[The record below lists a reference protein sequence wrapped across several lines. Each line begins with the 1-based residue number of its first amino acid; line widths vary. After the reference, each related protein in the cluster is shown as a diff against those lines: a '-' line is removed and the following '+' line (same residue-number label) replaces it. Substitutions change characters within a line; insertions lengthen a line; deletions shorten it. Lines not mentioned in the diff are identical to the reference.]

1 MRYGQLCDEVIQIKK
16 FRVNKK
22 YFEASLYVL
31 GVIVISIII
40 YMFLN
45 SLGHVVDNIMSFL
58 SASLRILAPFIYG
71 FIIAFFVNVPV
82 RWMEQRLGKLSF
94 FVTRKKLARGLSV
107 LISYI
112 VLLGSLSYLIVVLIP
127 QITQSA
133 ENLWL
138 SLEINVENIEL
149 AYYGFVD
156 YGYWLEGITGVINSL
171 LRTEYTPEDLIGM
184 TLEQILQLFASEP
197 GVIPAIFSG
206 LFNFL
211 FSTFSIVMGLIVA
224 VYMLLEKDNFSRLGN
239 KFLFSSFKKRRAER
253 IISVLKSS
261 SRIFEKF
268 FIGKTL
274 ESIVVGVIFYY
285 VCLIFN
291 FPYPAL
297 LSAIIGV
304 TNMIPFFGPFIGAVP
319 VILIVFLND
328 PMSMQFLWVALSILI
343 LQQIDGMII
352 GPKILGDSTGLTQ
365 LGVIFAIFVGGA
377 IWGLAG
383 MFFGVPLFAVLKN
396 ALYHIL
402 EVRYDKV
409 NLEDIE
415 VNEEV

>member
-1 MRYGQLCDEVIQIKK
+1 M
-16 FRVNKK
+16 
-22 YFEASLYVL
+22 L
-31 GVIVISIII
+31 GVIVISIMI
-40 YMFLN
+40 YIFLD

-58 SASLRILAPFIYG
+58 AACLRILAPFIYG

-82 RWMEQRLGKLSF
+82 RWIERKFSRLNYFES
-94 FVTRKKLARGLSV
+94 RKKLARGLSV

-112 VLLGSLSYLIVVLIP
+112 VLLGSLSFLFVVLIP
-127 QITQSA
+127 QLTQSA
-133 ENLWL
+133 ENFWHTLDDNIVN
-138 SLEINVENIEL
+138 LER
-149 AYYGFVD
+149 AYYDIVGG
-156 YGYWLEGITGVINSL
+156 GYWLEGIAGMVNGL
-171 LRTEYTPEDLIGM
+171 LRTDYTSADLIEIV
-184 TLEQILQLFASEP
+184 LEQSLVLFAFAP
-197 GVIPAIFSG
+197 DIIPAIFSG

-211 FSTFSIVMGLIVA
+211 FSTFQIIMGLIVA
-224 VYMLLEKDNFSRLGN
+224 VYMLLEKDNFSRIGN
-239 KFLFSSFKKRRAER
+239 KFLFGSFKKRRAER

-261 SRIFEKF
+261 SVIFEKF
-268 FIGKTL
+268 FVGKTV

-319 VILIVFLND
+319 VIIIVFLND
-328 PMSMQFLWVALSILI
+328 PMSMQFLWVALAILI
-343 LQQIDGMII
+343 LQQIDGIII

-377 IWGLAG
+377 LWGLAG

-396 ALYHIL
+396 AVFHIL

-409 NLEDIE
+409 SLKDIE
-415 VNEEV
+415 AAADSETSS